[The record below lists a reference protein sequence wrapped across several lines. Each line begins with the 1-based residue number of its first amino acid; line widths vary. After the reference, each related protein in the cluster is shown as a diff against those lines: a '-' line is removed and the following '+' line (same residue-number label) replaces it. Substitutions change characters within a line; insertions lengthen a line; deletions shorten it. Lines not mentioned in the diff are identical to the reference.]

1 MARIVFRIDE
11 STAPSRR
18 TSATASAPC
27 TGVRTAERKRGD
39 IHTETPER
47 GADHADHAG
56 NVSIPS
62 QQKSA
67 FQRSFERDSVER
79 ENSRRAI
86 LDHGSFDGEFGTAI
100 GRNYLKRI
108 RKAALAAPRSFFHN
122 QPRAAAACE
131 AFYKV
136 HLFVENAIQQ
146 TDQHRAADYVR
157 TQLGWLSCITNADV
171 TEAGRRRSLGNKR
184 PEAFAE
190 LEIRAQ

>member
-1 MARIVFRIDE
+1 MHGGA
-11 STAPSRR
+11 
-18 TSATASAPC
+18 
-27 TGVRTAERKRGD
+27 TAERKRGD

-86 LDHGSFDGEFGTAI
+86 LDHGEFGTAI
-100 GRNYLKRI
+100 GRNYFKRI
-108 RKAALAAPRSFFHN
+108 RKAALAAPRSLFHN
-122 QPRAAAACE
+122 QSTRGGGLRSI
-131 AFYKV
+131 YKI
-136 HLFVENAIQQ
+136 HFFVENAIQQ

-190 LEIRAQ
+190 FEIRAQ

>member
-1 MARIVFRIDE
+1 MHGGG
-11 STAPSRR
+11 TAQ
-18 TSATASAPC
+18 
-27 TGVRTAERKRGD
+27 RKRDD

-56 NVSIPS
+56 SVSMPS

-67 FQRSFERDSVER
+67 FQRSFERNSIER

-122 QPRAAAACE
+122 QSTRGGG
-131 AFYKV
+131 F
-136 HLFVENAIQQ
+136 
-146 TDQHRAADYVR
+146 
-157 TQLGWLSCITNADV
+157 
-171 TEAGRRRSLGNKR
+171 GNIFKLH
-184 PEAFAE
+184 FF
-190 LEIRAQ
+190 LE